1 MSGVVNDETQAAKRV
16 NNKIKN
22 KNKNI
27 NSNLIED
34 QDSDSEEYDGNN
46 PNGVESENDNT
57 EVNES
62 LPSVQ
67 PNRRGAV
74 RVIRRRN

>member
-16 NNKIKN
+16 NNNKIKN
-22 KNKNI
+22 KNR

-34 QDSDSEEYDGNN
+34 QDSDSEEDDGNN

-67 PNRRGAV
+67 PNRRVAV
-74 RVIRRRN
+74 RVVRSRN